1 MDLIDQ
7 SVVNKVYG
15 RGIIKSQDSNYVYV
29 AFKVGEKKF
38 KYPEAFD
45 VFLKLEDKELQ
56 TDIEQ
61 KILNLKLKNET
72 LKMMRDGERQKMLEK
87 NQSGK
92 SRMNLN
98 TCVNIAFKFE
108 NFNYEP
114 LEDNKVK
121 IGTVKTGLNKGKPV
135 KLSRIQ
141 NGGLCILT
149 TKTGGVS
156 EKDRCVYGAFLIENS
171 SKTKNTDEGFLY
183 ADSHYKISLTQSES
197 NQIKFWESNDK
208 KPSWSSGTHRYFEN
222 EQAVKILKK
231 IIELK
236 KGTAEE
242 TLANEMYKRFCE
254 EI

>member
-7 SVVNKVYG
+7 RVINKVYG
-15 RGIIKSQDSNYVYV
+15 KGIIKSQDPNYVYV
-29 AFKVGEKKF
+29 VFKAGEKKF

-45 VFLKLEDKELQ
+45 LFLKFEDQELQ
-56 TDIEQ
+56 TDIEH
-61 KILNLKLKNET
+61 KILNLKIKNQT
-72 LKMMRDGERQKMLEK
+72 LKKIRDSERQKMIEK
-87 NQSGK
+87 NQHGK
-92 SRMNLN
+92 SRLNLN

-114 LEDNKVK
+114 LEANKVK
-121 IGTVKTGLNKGKPV
+121 IGTVKTGANKGRPV

-149 TKTGGVS
+149 TKHGCLT

-171 SKTKNTDEGFLY
+171 SRTKNTDEGFLY
-183 ADSHYKISLTQSES
+183 ADANYKIMLSES
-197 NQIKFWESNDK
+197 ESKQVKFWESSEK
-208 KPSWSSGTHRYFEN
+208 KPSWSSGVHRYFEN

-236 KGTAEE
+236 RGTDEE
-242 TLANEMYKRFCE
+242 VLANEIYKRFCE

>member
-7 SVVNKVYG
+7 RVINKVYG
-15 RGIIKSQDSNYVYV
+15 KGTIKSQDTNYIYV
-29 AFKVGEKKF
+29 VFKAGEKKF

-45 VFLKLEDKELQ
+45 AFLKLEDKDLQ
-56 TDIEQ
+56 ADIQQ
-61 KILNLKLKNET
+61 KIVKLKLKNET
-72 LKMMRDGERQKMLEK
+72 LKKIRDVERQKMLEK
-87 NQSGK
+87 THSGK
-92 SRMNLN
+92 ARTNLN

-114 LEDNKVK
+114 LETNRVK
-121 IGTVKTGLNKGKPV
+121 IGTVKTGTNKGRPV

-149 TKTGGVS
+149 TKLGCS
-156 EKDRCVYGAFLIENS
+156 CEKDRCVYGAFLIENS

-183 ADSHYKISLTQSES
+183 ADADYKIMLSES
-197 NQIKFWESNDK
+197 ESKQVKFWESSEK
-208 KPSWSSGTHRYFEN
+208 KPSWSSGIHRYFEN

-236 KGTAEE
+236 RGTDEE
-242 TLANEMYKRFCE
+242 VLANEIYKRFCE